1 MQSNEK
7 ILELI
12 SNETRSAVNNI
23 NIVTPSIYRSFF
35 EKNALSHGTDLNDE
49 EKMTDSLLDN
59 KIQMCGTVQNLN
71 SQNALQ
77 LSNNTSKAIT
87 AIREK
92 DETTLTQILKETNS
106 LRKEIEK
113 LKEAVYKDELTHVY
127 NRKWMHDKFLD
138 TENVNFIKDG
148 TLAII
153 DLNFF
158 KLVNDTHGHIVGDK
172 VLVFIANQLKMTK
185 EKVIRYGGDEFIIL
199 FGETIDQ
206 DTAFAKLYQIREKI
220 ISKKLKTGE
229 NSFRVSFSI
238 GTYEFEEGDSLASVI
253 ELADKNM
260 YTDKVK
266 IKQRVTGI
274 D

>member
-23 NIVTPSIYRSFF
+23 SIVTPSIYRSFF
-35 EKNALSHGTDLNDE
+35 EKNALSHGTDLSDE
-49 EKMTDSLLDN
+49 EKITDSLLDS

-71 SQNALQ
+71 SQNVLQ
-77 LSNNTSKAIT
+77 LSRNTNKAIT

-92 DETTLTQILKETNS
+92 DDVTLNQILVETNN

-113 LKEAVYKDELTHVY
+113 LKEAVYKDELTNAY

-138 TENVNFIKDG
+138 EDNVNLVKNG

-158 KLVNDTHGHIVGDK
+158 KLINDTHGHIVGDK
-172 VLVFIANQLKMTK
+172 VLVYIANQLKITK
-185 EKVIRYGGDEFIIL
+185 EKVVRYGGDEFIIL

-206 DTAFAKLYQIREKI
+206 DAAFNKLRQIRENI
-220 ISKKLKTGE
+220 IGKKLKTGE
-229 NSFRVSFSI
+229 ISFRVSFSI

-266 IKQRVTGI
+266 IKQIVTGI